1 MAMLIENTFSTYK
14 LTNEEELS
22 GHILNFNQVAV
33 LQNER
38 AQVAESRLNV
48 DFDPQNSVKFA
59 QDEAFLKGQLSVYN
73 LLLER
78 SKVAQQINQEK
89 S

>member
-22 GHILNFNQVAV
+22 GNILNFNQVAV

>member
-1 MAMLIENTFSTYK
+1 MLIENAFTSYQ
-14 LTNEEELS
+14 LTNEEELA
-22 GHILNFNQVAV
+22 GHILNFNQAAV

-48 DFDPQNSVKFA
+48 DFDPQNPVKFA